1 MQKPDDIISIL
12 NAVNEI
18 NLHIKKKNNKNLNN
32 QNFPRSRN
40 DVSSIPPD
48 VDRLIIE
55 AEEYKKNKLSAV
67 PIKHFD
73 EIKKKVDHNDD
84 ALILNNEI
92 IEDENIYKKS
102 IKQLNQKLITSSNT
116 EKKLRIEIID
126 LQQEITLLVK
136 KKNRKIE
143 SENHVDFEEKTREA
157 LSSIYK
163 QVENQK
169 KLYIELKEHSIKV
182 EKDSSVF
189 KENYERLIIE
199 NNEIKT
205 RLAIAKEQ
213 IVNYETN
220 KLDLIS
226 AFNQLN
232 QTLSKSN
239 IVGKIN
245 SNKSLSEDD
254 ILNNKKKIEIIE

>member
-136 KKNRKIE
+136 KKIE
-143 SENHVDFEEKTREA
+143 K
-157 LSSIYK
+157 L
-163 QVENQK
+163 NQK
-169 KLYIELKEHSIKV
+169 IM
-182 EKDSSVF
+182 
-189 KENYERLIIE
+189 
-199 NNEIKT
+199 
-205 RLAIAKEQ
+205 
-213 IVNYETN
+213 
-220 KLDLIS
+220 
-226 AFNQLN
+226 
-232 QTLSKSN
+232 
-239 IVGKIN
+239 
-245 SNKSLSEDD
+245 
-254 ILNNKKKIEIIE
+254 